1 MTNPMQAKKRA
12 FKDHKAK
19 HFLFETD
26 ADGRVAT
33 ITLNRPEKKNP
44 LTFESYE
51 ELYAYV
57 LTRFPAFPALGCELF
72 PRAYVPPGGREDVR
86 WLRRASGAH
95 RAIAAS

>member
-1 MTNPMQAKKRA
+1 MTMTNPMQDKKRP
-12 FKDHKAK
+12 FKDHTAK

-51 ELYAYV
+51 ELTD
-57 LTRFPAFPALGCELF
+57 LFRALG
-72 PRAYVPPGGREDVR
+72 RASDVR
-86 WLRRASGAH
+86 AVVL
-95 RAIAAS
+95 